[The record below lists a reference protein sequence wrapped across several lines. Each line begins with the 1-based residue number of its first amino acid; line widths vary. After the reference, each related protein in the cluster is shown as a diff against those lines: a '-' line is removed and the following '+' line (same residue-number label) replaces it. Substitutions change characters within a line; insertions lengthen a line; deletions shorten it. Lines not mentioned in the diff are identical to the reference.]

1 MGKRCPGA
9 GELLSMRWDSVGDLN
24 CSVARTLAI
33 VGERWTMLI
42 LRDAFLGHRRFDEF
56 QAGTGIAR
64 NILSSRLRELVANGI
79 LERVKAE
86 GEVGRI
92 EYRLTKKGI
101 DLYPVVVAML
111 KWGDTWL
118 VDEHGPPLTLI
129 HRTCGARTTPVMVC
143 PQCGQH
149 IAARDM
155 VAIPRRPAHHARR
168 AARSSNR
175 QASR

>member
-1 MGKRCPGA
+1 
-9 GELLSMRWDSVGDLN
+9 MRWDSVGDLN

-56 QAGTGIAR
+56 QTGTGIAR
-64 NILSSRLRELVANGI
+64 NILSSRLRALVANGI

-101 DLYPVVVAML
+101 DLYPLIVAML

-118 VDEHGPPLTLI
+118 ADEHGPPLTLI

-155 VAIPRRPAHHARR
+155 VAIPRRPAHHVRRPARGTH
-168 AARSSNR
+168 R